1 MKRPLNDLLVSA
13 GGLGHMRPAPGT
25 WGSLPPVVL
34 AGFLLM
40 FEASPAIYLASLL
53 ACLLVSSA
61 ICQALGPW
69 AEKQFG
75 SKDPSPVVQD
85 EVAGQ
90 SIALLFAPM
99 AMLGEPLSLD
109 WFLRTGLYLGA
120 CFVLFRIFD
129 IIKPPPA
136 NQLQKLPA
144 GWGILVD
151 DLVAGVMALGVVQL
165 AIYFL

>member
-1 MKRPLNDLLVSA
+1 MKRPVNDLLVSV
-13 GGLGHMRPAPGT
+13 GGLGHLRPAPGT

-40 FEASPAIYLASLL
+40 FEASVTVYMAVLL
-53 ACLLVSSA
+53 ACLVVSSV
-61 ICQALGPW
+61 ICIVLGRW
-69 AEKQFG
+69 SEQRFG

-90 SIALLFAPM
+90 SIALLFPPVVL
-99 AMLGEPLSLD
+99 LGEPMTME
-109 WFLRTGLYLGA
+109 WFVRAGVYLGA
-120 CFVLFRIFD
+120 CFVLFRILD
-129 IIKPPPA
+129 ILKPPPA

-151 DLVAGVMALGVVQL
+151 DLVAGAMALGVVQVG
-165 AIYFL
+165 IYLL